1 MLPNSANIVVIGGGA
16 LGTSVAFQLAQDGH
30 QDIVLLDRGPLANG
44 TTSFAAG
51 QTAYLSASPD
61 RLPLTTYCLDFLENF
76 ADRTGYPIDFKQHGS
91 LRIALTDAYLPE
103 LEAHRAAAEQLGHE
117 LHVLTPAEAKERVPT
132 LDVPQAKGIIFI
144 PRDGYVEPKS
154 VAIGY
159 ASAARDL
166 GVTLQTHTKVTH
178 IETEGDQVQAVHT
191 DRGSIQTR
199 QVIVA
204 TGAWTRQ
211 LTQRLGLE
219 LPVVPVRHQA
229 YVTAPLADIAPRQ
242 PIVRLIEPQIYVRPE
257 AGGLLVGG
265 YGYRPVSF
273 DMNDFPDS
281 FEIAALAPDL
291 IYYSRLQKAAAA
303 YFPALQQAAVVQERR
318 GLPTM
323 TPDAKHLVSTVT
335 GIAGLI
341 IATGCHVGG
350 IQSSP
355 AIGRMVAD
363 LISGQDQFG
372 LLSTFAADRFAATD
386 SDSQLRDQCETAYAH
401 LYLQPH

>member
-1 MLPNSANIVVIGGGA
+1 MLPNSANIVIIGGGV
-16 LGTSVAFQLAQDGH
+16 LGASVAFQLAKDGH

-44 TTSFAAG
+44 TTPFAAG

-61 RLPLTTYCLDFLENF
+61 RLPLTTYCLEFLENF
-76 ADRTGYPIDFKQHGS
+76 ADRTGYPINFKQYGS
-91 LRIALTDAYLPE
+91 IRIALTDAYLHE
-103 LEAHRAAAEQLGHE
+103 LEAHKAAAVQLGHE
-117 LHVLTPAEAKERVPT
+117 LHFLTPAEAKEHAPT
-132 LDVPQAKGIIFI
+132 LEVPKAKGIIFI

-178 IETEGDQVQAVHT
+178 IEISTGQVKAVYT
-191 DRGSIQTR
+191 DRGTIKTS

-204 TGAWTRQ
+204 AGAWTRQ
-211 LTQRLGLE
+211 LTQQLGLDI
-219 LPVVPVRHQA
+219 PVVPVRHQA
-229 YVTAPLADIAPRQ
+229 YVTAPLSDIAPRQ

-273 DMNDFPDS
+273 DMNDFPDT

-291 IYYSRLQKAAAA
+291 IYYSRLQKAATG
-303 YFPALQQAAVVQERR
+303 YFPTLQQAAVVQERR

-323 TPDAKHLVSTVT
+323 TPDTKSLVSTVM

-341 IATGCHVGG
+341 IATGCQVGG

-363 LISGQDQFG
+363 LVSGQDHFG
-372 LLSTFAADRFAATD
+372 LLSTVAADRFGSIY
-386 SDSQLRDQCETAYAH
+386 SDAQLRDQCETAYGN